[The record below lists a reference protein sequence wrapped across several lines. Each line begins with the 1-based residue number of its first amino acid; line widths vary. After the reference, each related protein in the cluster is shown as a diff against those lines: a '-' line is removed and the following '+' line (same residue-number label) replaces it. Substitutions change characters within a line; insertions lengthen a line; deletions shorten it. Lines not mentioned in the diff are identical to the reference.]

1 MESTERFDLDYLQ
14 LEGRLYVEAERNLH
28 LTSMISQRAARNLLA
43 TGLTV
48 AVLSLHVDA
57 QTSGLSGSLIL
68 RLQATSIAEETF
80 VRLSR
85 SLSGVDQIAVSVEGG
100 ASRTLVENAF
110 LDLLGRKGIHASL
123 QTQPTS
129 STNHLQLTVLDQSI
143 RYAGMVSGEYR
154 REVQTAIEARRTSN
168 DSAVVEYL
176 GLFKRQDVDTV
187 AFREDGGMPGA
198 ARETERT
205 LFDRLLGPVIL
216 IGGAFLIVYLF
227 FTVRN

>member
-14 LEGRLYVEAERNLH
+14 IEGRLYVEAERNLH

-48 AVLSLHVDA
+48 AALSLHVDA
-57 QTSGLSGSLIL
+57 QTSGLSGTLIL
-68 RLQATSIAEETF
+68 RSQAASIAEETF

-100 ASRTLVENAF
+100 AWRTLVENAF
-110 LDLLGRKGIHASL
+110 LDLFGRKGIHASL
-123 QTQPTS
+123 ETQPTT

-168 DSAVVEYL
+168 DSASAEYL

-187 AFREDGGMPGA
+187 AFREDGGMLGV

-205 LFDRLLGPVIL
+205 VFDRLLGPVIL

>member
-57 QTSGLSGSLIL
+57 QTSGLSGALIL
-68 RLQATSIAEETF
+68 RSQAASIAEETF

-110 LDLLGRKGIHASL
+110 FDLFGRKGIHASL
-123 QTQPTS
+123 QTQPTT

-168 DSAVVEYL
+168 DSVSVEYL

-187 AFREDGGMPGA
+187 AFREDGGMLGA

>member
-57 QTSGLSGSLIL
+57 QTSGLSGTLIL
-68 RLQATSIAEETF
+68 RTQAASIAEETF

-110 LDLLGRKGIHASL
+110 LDLFGRKGIHASL
-123 QTQPTS
+123 QTQPTT

-143 RYAGMVSGEYR
+143 RYAGVVSGEYR

-187 AFREDGGMPGA
+187 AFREDGGMLGA

>member
-1 MESTERFDLDYLQ
+1 
-14 LEGRLYVEAERNLH
+14 
-28 LTSMISQRAARNLLA
+28 MISQRAARNLLA
-43 TGLTV
+43 TGFTV
-48 AVLSLHVDA
+48 AVLSLYVDA
-57 QTSGLSGSLIL
+57 QTSGLSGTLIL
-68 RLQATSIAEETF
+68 RSQAASIAEETF

-85 SLSGVDQIAVSVEGG
+85 SLSRVDQIAVSVEGG

-110 LDLLGRKGIHASL
+110 LDLFGRKGIHALL
-123 QTQPTS
+123 QTQLTT

-168 DSAVVEYL
+168 DSASVEYL

-187 AFREDGGMPGA
+187 AFREDGGMLGA

>member
-57 QTSGLSGSLIL
+57 QTSGLSGTLIL
-68 RLQATSIAEETF
+68 RTQAASIAEETF

-85 SLSGVDQIAVSVEGG
+85 SLSGVDQIEVSVEGG
-100 ASRTLVENAF
+100 TSRTLVENAF
-110 LDLLGRKGIHASL
+110 LDLFGRKGIHASL
-123 QTQPTS
+123 QTQPTT

-143 RYAGMVSGEYR
+143 RYAGVVSGEYR

-168 DSAVVEYL
+168 DSVSVEYL

-187 AFREDGGMPGA
+187 AFREDGGMLGA